1 MRYFCDA
8 REVFGRQRAQEE
20 FRTSV
25 FLKKLQKI
33 EMICVSQFAHVC
45 LCVLGESRK
54 KMKKIVFNMQAAKS
68 CKESH
73 TPSPLLKGRD
83 CKGHG

>member
-1 MRYFCDA
+1 M
-8 REVFGRQRAQEE
+8 
-20 FRTSV
+20 
-25 FLKKLQKI
+25 
-33 EMICVSQFAHVC
+33 CVCVC
-45 LCVLGESRK
+45 LVKAEK
-54 KMKKIVFNMQAAKS
+54 KNEKKNIFNMQAAKS